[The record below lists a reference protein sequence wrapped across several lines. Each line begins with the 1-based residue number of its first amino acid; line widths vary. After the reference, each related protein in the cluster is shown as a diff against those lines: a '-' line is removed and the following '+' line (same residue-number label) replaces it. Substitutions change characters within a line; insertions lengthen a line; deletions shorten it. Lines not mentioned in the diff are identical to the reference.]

1 MGEMLM
7 LRCLYH
13 TLLLLLLLWLTDRY
27 VNVGIGNAIVTD
39 LLLLI
44 LLS

>member
-13 TLLLLLLLWLTDRY
+13 TLLLLLLWLTDRY